1 MADVRKYTEQIA
13 GSKKGKDVRAS
24 IVAAIN
30 EVSDENNTYN
40 QVKTDILIAQ
50 EGINQDVTA
59 NRQTQQAFNTDLQEA
74 KTVQSDLAVKTEA
87 GNTPVSYTHL
97 TLPTNSLV

>member
-40 QVKTDILIAQ
+40 QVKADILTAQ

-74 KTVQSDLAVKTEA
+74 KTVQSDLAAKTEA
-87 GNTPVSYTHL
+87 GNTLLANLTKKVSD
-97 TLPTNSLV
+97 